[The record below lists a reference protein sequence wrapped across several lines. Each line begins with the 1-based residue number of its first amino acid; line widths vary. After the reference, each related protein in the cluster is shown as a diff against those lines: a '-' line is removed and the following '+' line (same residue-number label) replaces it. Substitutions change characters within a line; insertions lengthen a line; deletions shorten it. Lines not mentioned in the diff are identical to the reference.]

1 MSTFTSTN
9 SGVVLSSSLQN
20 PATIVA
26 GAYVTN
32 EAAGYAGDAVYGK
45 VAATWSVFNYGT
57 IKGLASTSSDGVHL
71 TGGGSVTNG
80 NSAAPAQ
87 IIASNNA
94 IEIDGGAGRVANY
107 GTIAATGTAG
117 I

>member
-1 MSTFTSTN
+1 
-9 SGVVLSSSLQN
+9 
-20 PATIVA
+20 
-26 GAYVTN
+26 
-32 EAAGYAGDAVYGK
+32 
-45 VAATWSVFNYGT
+45 
-57 IKGLASTSSDGVHL
+57 DGVHL

-117 I
+117 IGVLLKAGGLVANAAGAIITGGSAGVGIGQPTGGEVIFGSIAATCLPCIR